1 MRHPIWQIG
10 LYKLMANDK
19 TLVECLDC
27 KKRRLKSV
35 LKLSNRSIKGLK
47 VHLFGKH
54 KGSIYAD
61 KYANIGRAKSP
72 NMSTRE
78 EIQAVC
84 VQSLKQ
90 LKIGVGEEELQ
101 NGKDFYKFFFTNY
114 PTLRVYFK
122 GAEKY
127 EAEDVQKSERFEKQG
142 QRILVAMHLVA
153 NVYSNE
159 MLFNA
164 YVRETVN
171 RHRQFKMEPSL
182 WKAFWTVWTG
192 FMETKVDLTEQAKSA
207 WMSLGED
214 FAEEALAHLKRLG
227 IPH

>member
-1 MRHPIWQIG
+1 
-10 LYKLMANDK
+10 
-19 TLVECLDC
+19 
-27 KKRRLKSV
+27 
-35 LKLSNRSIKGLK
+35 
-47 VHLFGKH
+47 
-54 KGSIYAD
+54 
-61 KYANIGRAKSP
+61 
-72 NMSTRE
+72 MSTRE

-114 PTLRVYFK
+114 PTLRVYFFTNYPTLRVYFK

-142 QRILVAMHLVA
+142 QRILVAMHLIA

-182 WKAFWTVWTG
+182 WKFWTVWTG
-192 FMETKVDLTEQAKSA
+192 FLETKVDLTEQAKSA

-214 FAEEALAHLKRLG
+214 FAKEALAHLKRLG